1 MRTFIRLLALIAL
14 IAAPSFVTEAGAG
27 TVCPTDVGYD
37 QPIWNNV
44 TPNTGASGC
53 ELGSVNNDSPIPGQV
68 NADEMFDITTWQLLA
83 ASGDTNYTSATI
95 CADPDSEAP
104 GTCDNSTGWVYPS
117 DAESIMLVLKD
128 GSGEPDVYVGY
139 LLDGFPSIID
149 ILSPFLNDNKEEGGA
164 KEISHWNL
172 YWSED
177 GDNTVQEVPEP
188 ATMLLVGGGLL
199 AAVRRRR
206 AKR

>member
-1 MRTFIRLLALIAL
+1 MRNAIRFIALLALIASPSL
-14 IAAPSFVTEAGAG
+14 VTDAAAG
-27 TVCPTDVGYD
+27 TVCPTDIGFS
-37 QPIWNNV
+37 QPIWDNV

-53 ELGSVNNDSPIPGQV
+53 ELGSENNDSESQV
-68 NADEMFDITTWQLLA
+68 NADLMFGIDSWQLLTGA
-83 ASGDTNYTSATI
+83 DVNSTSGTI
-95 CADPDSEAP
+95 CADPDSDP
-104 GTCDNSTGWVYPS
+104 LNCDNATGWTYPG

-128 GSGEPDVYVGY
+128 GDGEPDVYVGY
-139 LLDGFPSIID
+139 LLDGFPSVID
-149 ILSPFLNDNKEEGGA
+149 FISPFLNDNNDKGNA
-164 KEISHWNL
+164 KDISHFRL

-177 GDNTVQEVPEP
+177 GDNTITEVPEP